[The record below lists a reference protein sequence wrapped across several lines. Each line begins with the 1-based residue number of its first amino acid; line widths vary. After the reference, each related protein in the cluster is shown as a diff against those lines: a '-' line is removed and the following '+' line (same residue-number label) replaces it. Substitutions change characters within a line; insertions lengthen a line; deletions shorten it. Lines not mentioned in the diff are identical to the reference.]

1 MVTCDQI
8 RGGIKAFLMD
18 AVAITVAG
26 PPQYSITTT
35 PELYLVSGGSKRAC
49 LVVRTNTMA
58 LVWDYTAIIVTSQKF
73 VFASLYSSGVPLP
86 PRGAFFWCAAPWGNH
101 RDVLLGNNLKQP
113 CCFWYSFDLYS
124 ACLTYPMTRMSCLCY
139 V

>member
-35 PELYLVSGGSKRAC
+35 PELSLVSGGSKRAC

-58 LVWDYTAIIVTSQKF
+58 LVLDYTAIIVTSQKF
-73 VFASLYSSGVPLP
+73 VFASAHTHALTCNSYAFSTLKVGAKLHVESAKPANTRPAANSRCSSSAA
-86 PRGAFFWCAAPWGNH
+86 RITSQRSCAPASRPV
-101 RDVLLGNNLKQP
+101 R
-113 CCFWYSFDLYS
+113 
-124 ACLTYPMTRMSCLCY
+124 A
-139 V
+139 